1 MGAILYLIPLVFAT
15 ILAAAAA
22 MFMNWLLLQAAFR
35 FMRPA
40 TAGRIPQRVV
50 LPRSTPQLARAMSSH
65 R

>member
-1 MGAILYLIPLVFAT
+1 MDAIVYLIPLVFAT

-22 MFMNWLLLQAAFR
+22 MFLNWLLLQAAFR

-40 TAGRIPQRVV
+40 TAGRIPQRIV
-50 LPRSTPQLARAMSSH
+50 LSSGNAQLARVMSH